1 MIAHVRWIAKEK
13 ESSCVTAMDKTVT
26 QPKVGGS
33 HSPPCR
39 WRSEALVQGCP
50 TGGPRAKC
58 GPPHGLIRPPACRA
72 QFYENAKKSL
82 SLAHSYQKLW
92 CFKINCVT
100 CKSRANK
107 DKDVA
112 YILFNRF
119 IPNCSQQS
127 MELLS
132 ESKNSANQN
141 VGLIALSKIN
151 QIKFE
156 TENSSEQLNLG

>member
-1 MIAHVRWIAKEK
+1 MN
-13 ESSCVTAMDKTVT
+13 
-26 QPKVGGS
+26 
-33 HSPPCR
+33 
-39 WRSEALVQGCP
+39 
-50 TGGPRAKC
+50 
-58 GPPHGLIRPPACRA
+58 
-72 QFYENAKKSL
+72 Y
-82 SLAHSYQKLW
+82 
-92 CFKINCVT
+92 VT

-127 MELLS
+127 MEVLS
-132 ESKNSANQN
+132 ESNNSANQN